1 MKISLTSWFGPQ
13 GGRRWWLLVGDILL
27 IILSYALAIAARTFI
42 RYYPDFTPV
51 IIDDYLKSFF
61 YTLPLLVVIR
71 VAFFGHF
78 GLYRSGWRYAGL
90 RDSLRIVQATTLSS
104 IVFIVCVVL
113 TANTLGVLYASSNF
127 IADWLLITIFIIVTR
142 FSMRI
147 KKELLSWKREG
158 KTNVLIVGAGSAG
171 VLLLR
176 EIVNNPALNY
186 FPRGFIDDDTAKQ
199 GMIVQGIP
207 VIGNRQEL
215 PTLIHTLFIEEVLIA
230 IPSASGKAIR
240 EIIETCNTM
249 GVKFKT
255 LPSVTDIVDG
265 KVTISDLRDVDIM
278 DILRRDPIS
287 LDTAKIKNSIEGKVI
302 LVTGGGGSIGS
313 ELCRQIANYK
323 PKELVI
329 VELSEFNLY
338 QIDKELKHKSPELKI
353 FSYIADIKNETRLKF
368 IFEQHK
374 PDYVFHAAAYKHVPI
389 MEQNPVEAVLNNI
402 KGTMHA
408 AQAADKFGCGEFV
421 MVSTDKAVK
430 PSSIMGAT
438 KRVAEMYVQSFNTI
452 SNTNFISVRFGN
464 VLDSSGSVLPLFKE
478 QIIRG
483 GPVTVTHPEITRYFM
498 LIPEASQLVLEA
510 ATFGIG
516 GEIFILDMGEPVKII
531 DLARNLIQLMGKQP
545 GQDISIKFTG
555 LRPGEKLHE
564 ELVYDGSEQPTKM
577 EKIMVTRS
585 EPRNWDDVHE
595 KVCDIIAVAS
605 VNNVQRTYECLQE
618 LVPEYKVTK
627 NEK

>member
-1 MKISLTSWFGPQ
+1 MKVSLTSWFGPR
-13 GGRRWWLLVGDILL
+13 GGRRWWLLIGDIA
-27 IILSYALAIAARTFI
+27 IIIISYAAAMVAHALI
-42 RYYPDFTPV
+42 KYYPDLTQQLTDGY
-51 IIDDYLKSFF
+51 IKSFL
-61 YTLPLLVVIR
+61 YTLPLLVILR

-113 TANTLGVLYASSNF
+113 TASTLRIGYSPSIF
-127 IADWLLITIFIIVTR
+127 IADWLLITVIIVITR

-147 KKELLSWKREG
+147 KKELISWKREG
-158 KTNVLIVGAGSAG
+158 KKNILIVGAGSAG

-176 EIVNNPALNY
+176 EIVNNPTLNY
-186 FPRGFIDDDTAKQ
+186 FPRGFIDDDDGKQ
-199 GMIVQGIP
+199 GMIIQGIP
-207 VIGNRQEL
+207 VIGNRQDL
-215 PTLIHTLFIEEVLIA
+215 PTLIHTLFVEEVLIA

-265 KVTISDLRDVDIM
+265 KVTVSDLRDVDIM
-278 DILRRDPIS
+278 DILRRDPIH
-287 LDTAKIKNSIEGKVI
+287 LDTARIKSSLTGKII

-323 PKELVI
+323 PKELIV

-338 QIDKELKHKSPELKI
+338 QIDKELKHKFPELKI
-353 FSYIADIKNETRLKF
+353 FSYIADIKNEARLKYF
-368 IFEQHK
+368 FEQHK

-402 KGTMHA
+402 KGTMHV
-408 AQAADKFGCGEFV
+408 AQAADKFGCSEFV

-483 GPVTVTHPEITRYFM
+483 GPVTVTHPEITRFFM

-510 ATFGIG
+510 ATFGKG
-516 GEIFILDMGEPVKII
+516 GEIFILDMGEAVKII
-531 DLARNLIQLMGKQP
+531 DLARNLIRLMGKQP
-545 GQDISIKFTG
+545 GQDISIMFTG

-585 EPRNWDDVHE
+585 EPRNWDDIHE

-618 LVPEYKVTK
+618 LVPEYKITK
-627 NEK
+627 N

>member
-13 GGRRWWLLVGDILL
+13 GGRRWWLLIGDIA
-27 IILSYALAIAARTFI
+27 IIIISYAAAMVVHALI
-42 RYYPDFTPV
+42 KYYPDLTKQLTDGY
-51 IIDDYLKSFF
+51 IKSFL
-61 YTLPLLVVIR
+61 YTLPLLVILR

-104 IVFIVCVVL
+104 VVFLVCVVL
-113 TANTLGVLYASSNF
+113 TASTLNIGYSPSIF
-127 IADWLLITIFIIVTR
+127 IADWLLITVIIVITR

-158 KTNVLIVGAGSAG
+158 KTNILIVGAGSAG

-176 EIVNNPALNY
+176 EIVNNPTLNY
-186 FPRGFIDDDTAKQ
+186 FPRGFIDDDSGKQ
-199 GMIVQGIP
+199 GMIIQGIP
-207 VIGNRQEL
+207 VIGNRKEL

-230 IPSASGKAIR
+230 IPSASGKAVR

-265 KVTISDLRDVDIM
+265 KVTVSDLRDVDIM
-278 DILRRDPIS
+278 DILRRDPVH
-287 LDTAKIKNSIEGKVI
+287 LDTARIKKSIEGENI
-302 LVTGGGGSIGS
+302 LITGGGGSIGS

-338 QIDKELKHKSPELKI
+338 QIDRELKRRFPELKI
-353 FSYIADIKNETRLKF
+353 FPYIADIKNETRLKY
-368 IFEQHK
+368 IFDKHK
-374 PDYVFHAAAYKHVPI
+374 PNYVFHAAAYKHVPI

-402 KGTMHA
+402 KGTMHV
-408 AQAADKFGCGEFV
+408 AQAADKFGCSEFV

-483 GPVTVTHPEITRYFM
+483 GPVTVTHPEITRFFM

-510 ATFGIG
+510 ATLGDG

-531 DLARNLIQLMGKQP
+531 DLARNLIQLMGKHP

-585 EPRNWDDVHE
+585 EPRNWDDTHE
-595 KVCDIIAVAS
+595 KVCDIIAIAS
-605 VNNVQRTYECLQE
+605 VNNIKRTYECLQE
-618 LVPEYKVTK
+618 LVPEYKIT
-627 NEK
+627 NN

>member
-1 MKISLTSWFGPQ
+1 MKISLTTWFGPK
-13 GGRRWWLLVGDILL
+13 GGRRWWLLVGDIIL
-27 IILSYALAIAARTFI
+27 IIISYAAAISAHALVK
-42 RYYPDFTPV
+42 YYPEISSELLNT
-51 IIDDYLKSFF
+51 YLKSFF
-61 YTLPLLVVIR
+61 YTVPLLVILR

-113 TANTLGVLYASSNF
+113 TASTLKIGYSPSYF
-127 IADWLLITIFIIVTR
+127 PADWLLITVLIIVTR

-176 EIVNNPALNY
+176 EIINNPTLNY
-186 FPRGFIDDDTAKQ
+186 FPRGFIDDDTKKQ
-199 GMIVQGIP
+199 GLIIQGVP
-207 VIGNRQEL
+207 VVGTRVDL

-249 GVKFKT
+249 GIKFKT

-265 KVTISDLRDVDIM
+265 KVTVSDLRDVDIM
-278 DILRRDPIS
+278 DILRRDPIH
-287 LDTAKIKNSIEGKVI
+287 LDTARIKNALQDKVV

-313 ELCRQIANYK
+313 ELCRQISHYK

-338 QIDKELKHKSPELKI
+338 QIDKELKRKFKNLKI
-353 FSYIADIKNETRLKF
+353 FSYIADIKNEARLKY
-368 IFEQHK
+368 IFEKHR
-374 PDYVFHAAAYKHVPI
+374 PNYVFHAAAYKHVPI

-402 KGTMHA
+402 KGTMHV

-438 KRVAEMYVQSFNTI
+438 KRVAEIYVQSFNTI
-452 SNTNFISVRFGN
+452 SDTNFISVRFGN
-464 VLDSSGSVLPLFKE
+464 VLGSSGSVIPLFKE

-510 ATFGIG
+510 ATFGKG

-531 DLARNLIQLMGKQP
+531 DLARNLIRLMGKQP
-545 GQDISIKFTG
+545 DIDIPIMFTG

-564 ELVYDGSEQPTKM
+564 ELVYDGSELPTMM

-585 EPRNWDDVHE
+585 EPRNWDDIHE

-605 VNNVQRTYECLQE
+605 VNNVERTYECLRD
-618 LVPEYKVTK
+618 LVPEYSAL
-627 NEK
+627 NN